1 MLGEDA
7 DALLVSLKVAAPLFP
22 LLFVSVSF
30 LAPFFLLAQASS
42 SPTNTLTHSVRNN
55 GKVNCIYFGVL
66 KVRGWG
72 IRVEH
77 K

>member
-22 LLFVSVSF
+22 PLFVSVSF
-30 LAPFFLLAQASS
+30 LAPFFLLAQPS

-55 GKVNCIYFGVL
+55 NKVNCIYFGVM

-72 IRVEH
+72 IHVEY

>member
-7 DALLVSLKVAAPLFP
+7 DVLLVSLKVAAPLSP
-22 LLFVSVSF
+22 PLFVSVSF
-30 LAPFFLLAQASS
+30 LAPFFLLVQAY

-55 GKVNCIYFGVL
+55 SKVNCIYFGVL

-72 IRVEH
+72 IHVEN